1 MNESPPSSFSPTA
14 IGVLAHLRLLETK
27 RDLKRRLHWKLTL
40 TKRLYQSGRSKREII
55 DLYLFL
61 DWLIFLPQDFQ
72 QSYNAEMTHFEE
84 ERKMKYVSSIERQG
98 IEKGLQQGLQ
108 QTSHIALRYLAKEFG
123 DLDMATTAAIKR
135 LPLDRL
141 TVLSNVMFEFKSA
154 SELATWLSQN
164 ANAESVAL
172 SN

>member
-1 MNESPPSSFSPTA
+1 
-14 IGVLAHLRLLETK
+14 
-27 RDLKRRLHWKLTL
+27 
-40 TKRLYQSGRSKREII
+40 
-55 DLYLFL
+55 
-61 DWLIFLPQDFQ
+61 
-72 QSYNAEMTHFEE
+72 
-84 ERKMKYVSSIERQG
+84 MKYVSSIERQG